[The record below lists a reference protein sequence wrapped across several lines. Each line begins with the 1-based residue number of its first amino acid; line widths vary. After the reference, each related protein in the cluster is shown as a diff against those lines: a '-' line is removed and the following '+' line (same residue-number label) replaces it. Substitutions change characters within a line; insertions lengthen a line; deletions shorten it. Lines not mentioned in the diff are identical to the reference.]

1 MKTIVLT
8 EKTSAW
14 HRDVGTIASADVR
27 SEGEWLMAHRNL
39 CRPTLRADDFW

>member
-14 HRDVGTIASADVR
+14 HLDVGISASADVR
-27 SEGEWLMAHRNL
+27 SEGEWLTAHRNF
-39 CRPTLRADDFW
+39 CRPTLRADDF